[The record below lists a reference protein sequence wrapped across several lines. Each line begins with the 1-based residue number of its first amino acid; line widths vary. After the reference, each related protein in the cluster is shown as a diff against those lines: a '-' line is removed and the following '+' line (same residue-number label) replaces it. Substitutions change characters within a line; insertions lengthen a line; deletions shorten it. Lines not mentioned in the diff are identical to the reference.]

1 MYGSS
6 CVVILVCTVGLSVL
20 VKGMPGQY
28 GGYLNHLTHLGGDDK
43 GVDKR
48 GSYYHFRSFSY
59 PFRSLQPAIGKR
71 NDPSQAGSWRRF
83 RGMEFVGKRSRGK
96 AEGLDSERQKRPS
109 LYLLNSLNV

>member
-1 MYGSS
+1 MELLPCYL
-6 CVVILVCTVGLSVL
+6 VIVMFLIP
-20 VKGMPGQY
+20 GMPGQY

-71 NDPSQAGSWRRF
+71 DDFSGKMF
-83 RGMEFVGKRSRGK
+83 RGMELVGKRSGGK
-96 AEGLDSERQKRPS
+96 PGRLMMPGRSIERKKRPS